1 MRAGR
6 KRPGRGFLQ
15 QFRWDLRLVWMN
27 IIIGDDERW
36 PDSGYILEVKLIG
49 YADGQD
55 VESERKERIKRKKES
70 EVAQSCLT
78 LCDPMDCCLPGSSVH
93 GILQAIVLEWI
104 AIPFSRGSSWPRDWT
119 RVSRIVDRRFTVRA
133 TREVQKRTLFPQG
146 ILKPNFA
153 IVRVEKQ

>member
-1 MRAGR
+1 M
-6 KRPGRGFLQ
+6 
-15 QFRWDLRLVWMN
+15 
-27 IIIGDDERW
+27 
-36 PDSGYILEVKLIG
+36 EVKLIG

-104 AIPFSRGSSWPRDWT
+104 AIPFSRGSS
-119 RVSRIVDRRFTVRA
+119 
-133 TREVQKRTLFPQG
+133 
-146 ILKPNFA
+146 
-153 IVRVEKQ
+153 